1 MFKKATGHLW
11 NYSSL
16 WPCAY
21 HTWSLCLSAVSDP
34 QRLGTSVQSPLDSFH
49 VTLRYQMYCTYY
61 YYCLTILFL
70 LVIAKLF
77 LWRCCFRSLFFKS
90 CCKCESSF
98 SELRAEFSPAPFL
111 KPQRL
116 EAWRGRGGC
125 IWGLR
130 NALWYD
136 CQKKIFK
143 NWQNLQTVLWS
154 SALKLFYSSFLLS
167 VCPVELVR
175 HWCHYCAL
183 CHLQFE
189 GWSRAWVTVTE
200 FYCVCW
206 NKIKMLQ

>member
-1 MFKKATGHLW
+1 MIHLCGLVLTTPEVFACQPSQILNGWVLRFSRRSIW
-11 NYSSL
+11 N
-16 WPCAY
+16 
-21 HTWSLCLSAVSDP
+21 
-34 QRLGTSVQSPLDSFH
+34 SFH
-49 VTLRYQMYCTYY
+49 VTLRYQMYCTYYY